1 MELVIDFCTD
11 CGHIDKA
18 TEAAREILR
27 EHANHFE
34 SAELVPAENGVFR
47 ISIDSEVVFDIG
59 EEDFSVTKITEDV
72 EKHLEENE

>member
-27 EHANHFE
+27 EHATDFD
-34 SAELVPAENGVFR
+34 STELVPAENGVFR
-47 ISIDSEVVFDIG
+47 ISIDSEVVFDID
-59 EEDFSVTKITEDV
+59 EEEFSVTKITENVD
-72 EKHLEENE
+72 EHLEKDE